1 MDILVQPPREVQPGT
16 ALNPPIVIVLRDLSG
31 SGGNESSALNTT
43 AYWGTASVVS
53 EDGLTAL
60 APPDIDLVSGNL
72 FDSIQEVPGNGERVV
87 GYLRFTNL
95 ALQRP
100 GRYRIHIS
108 LIEKTLSSFT
118 SRDSTNVMSVM
129 THVIHVHHSASAPVI
144 SEHLS
149 DLISHVLT
157 SRRT

>member
-72 FDSIQEVPGNGERVV
+72 FDSIQEVPGNGPEEEAIANFLVAKEILKEQPLAGVVV
-87 GYLRFTNL
+87 G
-95 ALQRP
+95 AEGDQSP
-100 GRYRIHIS
+100 QV
-108 LIEKTLSSFT
+108 
-118 SRDSTNVMSVM
+118 DM
-129 THVIHVHHSASAPVI
+129 
-144 SEHLS
+144 
-149 DLISHVLT
+149 
-157 SRRT
+157 